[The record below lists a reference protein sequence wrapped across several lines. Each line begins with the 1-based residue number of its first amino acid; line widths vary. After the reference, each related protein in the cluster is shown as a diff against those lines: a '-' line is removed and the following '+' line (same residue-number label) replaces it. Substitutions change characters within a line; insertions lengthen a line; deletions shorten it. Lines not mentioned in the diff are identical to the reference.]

1 MIIFLN
7 NNVMVCG
14 HTFITKILHPS
25 SLHISKQTLNKCLL
39 ACCLSYRC
47 IYSIKDVLR
56 PIAQKVSRY
65 EQHSKVD
72 DAIINVDSIH
82 AKYNIYSIEASVY
95 SYSIQCSQFNSIWV
109 QGLERAYLIKLL
121 LI

>member
-1 MIIFLN
+1 
-7 NNVMVCG
+7 MVCG
-14 HTFITKILHPS
+14 HTFITKIPHPS

-39 ACCLSYRC
+39 ACCLSYIC

-56 PIAQKVSRY
+56 PIAQKISRY

-72 DAIINVDSIH
+72 GVIINV
-82 AKYNIYSIEASVY
+82 YSIEASVY
-95 SYSIQCSQFNSIWV
+95 SYSIQCSQLNSIWV
-109 QGLERAYLIKLL
+109 QGLERAYLL